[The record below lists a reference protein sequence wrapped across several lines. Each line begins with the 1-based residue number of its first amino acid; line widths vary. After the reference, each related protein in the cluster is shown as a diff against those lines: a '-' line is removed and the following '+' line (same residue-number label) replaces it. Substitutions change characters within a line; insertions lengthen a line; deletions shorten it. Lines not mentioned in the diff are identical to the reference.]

1 MNSGIAQIAIH
12 SVDFRNIGAMAFGAF
27 IHIQLFVAA
36 VFTVRQGQIDTLIKA
51 FLHCPAH
58 QSFNSITIVAHRIPA
73 ILDLATVEKIPE
85 PPF

>member
-12 SVDFRNIGAMAFGAF
+12 SVDLRNISAVALGAL
-27 IHIQLFVAA
+27 IHIQLSVST
-36 VFTVRQGQIDTLIKA
+36 VFTVRQRQIDAFIEA

-58 QSFNSITIVAHRIPA
+58 QSLNSITIVAHRIPA